1 MNPNLKALLAGASLV
16 GASVV
21 GLTAIQSPA
30 VAQSANATTNYRAA
44 LLPLPNTMGQGTAML
59 RLSADQRTLTV
70 TIKASG
76 LEPGVHISHIHGL
89 GTAGQPVESACP
101 TIAQDSDRDTF
112 VELDE
117 GGVSYGPILIDFE
130 NIDPNKDGVIEFTKT
145 IMLSGGENAL
155 PLVNRHIVI
164 HGMSVGAVGAGTP
177 GEVDGTAGYKTV
189 LPVLC
194 GEIESVGGGKR

>member
-1 MNPNLKALLAGASLV
+1 MNPKLKALLAGASLV

-70 TIKASG
+70 KIKASG
-76 LEPGVHISHIHGL
+76 LEPGVHVSHIHGL
-89 GTAGQPVESACP
+89 GTAGQP
-101 TIAQDSDRDTF
+101 
-112 VELDE
+112 
-117 GGVSYGPILIDFE
+117 GPILIDFK

-145 IMLSGGENAL
+145 IMLSGSEAAL
-155 PLVNRHIVI
+155 PLVKRHIVI
-164 HGMSVGAVGAGTP
+164 HGMTVGAVGAGTP
-177 GEVDGTAGYKTV
+177 GEVDGTAGYKTL